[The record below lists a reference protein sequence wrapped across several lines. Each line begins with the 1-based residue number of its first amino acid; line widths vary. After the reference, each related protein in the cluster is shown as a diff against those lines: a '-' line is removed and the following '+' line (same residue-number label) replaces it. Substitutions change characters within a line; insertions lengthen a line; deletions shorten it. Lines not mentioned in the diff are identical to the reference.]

1 LREANDV
8 ADAIAAL
15 RRQGPPS
22 SLEGLLRSRDLL
34 HAHLEGDSYE
44 LHLALGHYRQTTEML
59 SAINARIARVEARMA
74 REGEVGRIENADD
87 EGESEESD
95 DEAAIEGALGGE

>member
-34 HAHLEGDSYE
+34 YAHLEGNSHE
-44 LHLALGHYRQTTEML
+44 LHLALGHYRQTMDML
-59 SAINARIARVEARMA
+59 SAVNARIARFEARMA
-74 REGEVGRIENADD
+74 REGEVGRIEDADD
-87 EGESEESD
+87 EGEESD